1 MKSVSDYMAVSYKME
16 IIEDQDE
23 GGFIVSYPD
32 LPGCIS
38 CAQTIEEAIANS
50 VDAKKAWL
58 AAAIEDGIEIYEPDS
73 LDNYSGQFKLRIP
86 RSLHRS
92 LALHSQ
98 NEGISMNQYCV
109 YLLSKNDALYSANKA
124 S

>member
-1 MKSVSDYMAVSYKME
+1 MKSVSDYMAMSYKME

-58 AAAIEDGIEIYEPDS
+58 AAAIEDGIEINELDS
-73 LDNYSGQFKLRIP
+73 LDDYSVQLKLRLP
-86 RSLHRS
+86 RSLH
-92 LALHSQ
+92 
-98 NEGISMNQYCV
+98 C
-109 YLLSKNDALYSANKA
+109 
-124 S
+124 